1 MSYCHLGVPWRQ
13 TEDFLNDIGSMNIVS
28 RHYHSQTLLN
38 EDLSKFKSWRSMSI
52 RNSTNSLVGQN
63 WMNSWLGPLDSI
75 REKSFVRKRSEQNFL
90 KMMSIMKKARLN
102 FEVKQLD
109 HKLQIKLTRPISE
122 HVERK

>member
-1 MSYCHLGVPWRQ
+1 M
-13 TEDFLNDIGSMNIVS
+13 T
-28 RHYHSQTLLN
+28 
-38 EDLSKFKSWRSMSI
+38 
-52 RNSTNSLVGQN
+52 
-63 WMNSWLGPLDSI
+63 SWLGPLDGI
-75 REKSFVRKRSEQNFL
+75 RKKSEQNFL